1 MNKQS
6 IPIPKKIFGL
16 AFATIA
22 VLAFSACQFNSDSS
36 NCRSAAKTQRLMA
49 LGDSLKRQQPGSVD
63 SIRHAMATADDS
75 LEYYDYALLYA
86 SHFLMTVTPDS
97 SLFYVDKAEHF
108 LKAFPVS
115 PRINGMRA
123 RMLAARGSHLYLLHG
138 NPDSVV
144 RLYRSAYQ
152 LLSVSDQTSYLPDL
166 AANMA
171 DAYAEKHD
179 LTKASHWFRK
189 ALVLADSLGRNDTQT
204 LSYRMGLGRV
214 YTALGDFPS
223 ALRSYKIVDQRFD
236 DLTPAMQI
244 VFLNNY
250 GNTYYYQ
257 KQYRQSLK
265 AFRRLQRHLEQKG
278 TPDVLDMKICK
289 LNMADVFLRLH
300 QSDSSRVYLEQVE
313 PFFHQRNIEAGVFYC
328 NTIRIGLA
336 LHAGHY
342 ADIEHTLRQERLSAP
357 INPMLKDIRYEYLS
371 EYYARTGDYSRAY
384 RLQKSVYE
392 THDSIMNRQNIAR
405 ANDIMV
411 RLSEDTLRLHNQL
424 RVQEERANYQ
434 VNLHIMGGIVAFLI
448 VVVSVLLAKLFYNR
462 KRTLQR
468 HIDMLNL
475 RLTIVRQRIS
485 PHFIFNVLNSCVG
498 SYGPNEANRLTLL
511 ARLIRSSLDISSKT
525 FVTLDQEIDFVKQ
538 FVEMEE
544 SLMGQDF
551 IVSYDFPPTDKMN
564 AILIPSMF
572 VQILTENAIIHGL
585 KHKEGEKHLMI
596 SVAIDD
602 QQACICVKDNGPGFD
617 IRAYNNAKARI
628 GLNIIRHTMAIINEE
643 NKSSKIR
650 FDIHNDHGCSAIL
663 TVPRH
668 LKAL

>member
-22 VLAFSACQFNSDSS
+22 VLVFSACQFNSDSS

-49 LGDSLKRQQPGSVD
+49 LGYSLKRQQPGSVD

-123 RMLAARGSHLYLLHG
+123 RTLAARGSHLYLLHG

-144 RLYRSAYQ
+144 RLYHSAYQ
-152 LLSVSDQTSYLPDL
+152 LLSVSDLTSYLPDL

-257 KQYRQSLK
+257 KQYRQS
-265 AFRRLQRHLEQKG
+265 RLW
-278 TPDVLDMKICK
+278 CF
-289 LNMADVFLRLH
+289 AW
-300 QSDSSRVYLEQVE
+300 RV
-313 PFFHQRNIEAGVFYC
+313 
-328 NTIRIGLA
+328 
-336 LHAGHY
+336 
-342 ADIEHTLRQERLSAP
+342 
-357 INPMLKDIRYEYLS
+357 
-371 EYYARTGDYSRAY
+371 
-384 RLQKSVYE
+384 
-392 THDSIMNRQNIAR
+392 SIMSRLCLR
-405 ANDIMV
+405 AP
-411 RLSEDTLRLHNQL
+411 
-424 RVQEERANYQ
+424 
-434 VNLHIMGGIVAFLI
+434 
-448 VVVSVLLAKLFYNR
+448 SV
-462 KRTLQR
+462 
-468 HIDMLNL
+468 
-475 RLTIVRQRIS
+475 
-485 PHFIFNVLNSCVG
+485 
-498 SYGPNEANRLTLL
+498 
-511 ARLIRSSLDISSKT
+511 
-525 FVTLDQEIDFVKQ
+525 
-538 FVEMEE
+538 
-544 SLMGQDF
+544 
-551 IVSYDFPPTDKMN
+551 
-564 AILIPSMF
+564 
-572 VQILTENAIIHGL
+572 
-585 KHKEGEKHLMI
+585 
-596 SVAIDD
+596 
-602 QQACICVKDNGPGFD
+602 
-617 IRAYNNAKARI
+617 
-628 GLNIIRHTMAIINEE
+628 
-643 NKSSKIR
+643 
-650 FDIHNDHGCSAIL
+650 
-663 TVPRH
+663 
-668 LKAL
+668 